1 MTPTE
6 KVNKFKES
14 LQELGSAL
22 MILINT
28 TKAGVIVIILLVS
41 TSLSL
46 TMVVNAQQREID
58 EQKATIK
65 EQTRLISEHNSQ
77 KQAQEDVKDQQEE
90 IKQQEQQTQQEPS
103 MRSLGVFELTAYC
116 PCSHCSS
123 SWSRTTATGT
133 TATAGRTIGVN
144 PDIIP
149 YGTRVII
156 NGHEYIAED
165 TGGAMREKPY
175 LIDVFMETHEEALI
189 FGRQKAEVFI
199 LEQEEFK

>member
-1 MTPTE
+1 MKPTE
-6 KVNKFKES
+6 QMKKFKES
-14 LQELGSAL
+14 LIELGSAL
-22 MILINT
+22 MILIRS
-28 TKAGVIVIILLVS
+28 TKAGVIAIIFLVS

-46 TMVVNAQQREID
+46 AMVVNAQQKEID
-58 EQKATIK
+58 EQKETIV
-65 EQTRLISEHNSQ
+65 EQKRLIQEHNSQ
-77 KQAQEDVKDQQEE
+77 KQEQEAPKREE
-90 IKQQEQQTQQEPS
+90 TQDTQEPT
-103 MRSLGVFELTAYC
+103 MQSLGVFELTAYC
-116 PCSHCSS
+116 PCSQCSS

-149 YGTRVII
+149 YGTHVMI

-175 LIDVFMETHEEALI
+175 LIDVFMESHEEALI

-199 LEQEEFK
+199 LE